1 MTAEAVN
8 RDAKPSGSETAGRKG
23 PLSSFLHGVNHANAS
38 IRSAGTDSPEPN
50 DSPGRPSSR
59 FKRQRTFGQGFS
71 SQRRH
76 RKQKRRPAATPTSKS
91 KLAHR
96 ARLSRSQNDRHDAA
110 THAAHRGPLTPTPTC
125 VQCGEPV
132 VFTNETRCED
142 CWADDQG
149 IWHGR
154 SLNLVLYKDC

>member
-8 RDAKPSGSETAGRKG
+8 RDAKPSGSKTAGRKG
-23 PLSSFLHGVNHANAS
+23 PLSSFLHGDNHANAS

-50 DSPGRPSSR
+50 DSPGKSSSR
-59 FKRQRTFGQGFS
+59 FKRERTFGQGFS
-71 SQRRH
+71 NQRRH
-76 RKQKRRPAATPTSKS
+76 RKPKRRPATTTTKPRLARRA
-91 KLAHR
+91 KLPR
-96 ARLSRSQNDRHDAA
+96 PQDGGHDAA
-110 THAAHRGPLTPTPTC
+110 THTAHRGPLTPTAAC

-149 IWHGR
+149 VWHGR